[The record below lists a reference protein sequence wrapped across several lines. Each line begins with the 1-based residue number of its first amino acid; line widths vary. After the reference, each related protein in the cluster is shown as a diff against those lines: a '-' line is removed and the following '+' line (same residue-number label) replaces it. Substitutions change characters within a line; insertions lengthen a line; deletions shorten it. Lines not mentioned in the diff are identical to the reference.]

1 MHTRYSAAHSTQ
13 SFGALQHLT
22 PGVDNRR
29 TRDMQVIS
37 ANAKPQQEA
46 WQREFRS
53 HTPEYA
59 AEFAGSLFLVF
70 CVVIAVAIMFAP
82 GSPALR
88 FIPSPRL
95 RLFVTG
101 SVLGGAGSLVAITP
115 LGRLSGAHLNPAI
128 SLGFFAEG
136 KMHLQDLFG
145 YIAAQLGGAVIGAWA
160 GAAAAGGFGQS
171 VQEALNVPAKGV
183 SDWAAAGAE
192 VIATFSLAFI
202 IFEMLSSRR
211 WMRWTP
217 LMVVGVAAVIVGIDG
232 NFSGA
237 SLNPARS
244 FGPAWI
250 EHQWD
255 SFWVYVIGPSGG
267 GVLAGLLHRLM
278 PRHARS
284 GKLFHD
290 RHYRSIFGGRSDKM
304 ANIHVRRHAGVRP
317 GTRPPIHNRRP
328 LARPR

>member
-1 MHTRYSAAHSTQ
+1 MHARYSANHSYTN
-13 SFGALQHLT
+13 FGALRHLT

-29 TRDMQVIS
+29 IRDMQVIS

-70 CVVIAVAIMFAP
+70 SVVIAVAIMFAP

-101 SVLGGAGSLVAITP
+101 SILGGAGSLVAITP

-145 YIAAQLGGAVIGAWA
+145 YIAAQLGGAVIGV
-160 GAAAAGGFGQS
+160 GG
-171 VQEALNVPAKGV
+171 
-183 SDWAAAGAE
+183 
-192 VIATFSLAFI
+192 
-202 IFEMLSSRR
+202 SSRR
-211 WMRWTP
+211 GRFWPIGTR
-217 LMVVGVAAVIVGIDG
+217 
-232 NFSGA
+232 GA
-237 SLNPARS
+237 QCAREGS
-244 FGPAWI
+244 FGLG
-250 EHQWD
+250 
-255 SFWVYVIGPSGG
+255 SRRRGG
-267 GVLAGLLHRLM
+267 HSNF
-278 PRHARS
+278 RS
-284 GKLFHD
+284 GL
-290 RHYRSIFGGRSDKM
+290 RHF
-304 ANIHVRRHAGVRP
+304 
-317 GTRPPIHNRRP
+317 
-328 LARPR
+328 